1 MLDTDHGGFLQITYI
16 KEKASTNRET
26 PQVGPEDTHTH
37 EEYKA
42 MTRKV
47 QETDELANKRVAAAM
62 AQVDFCVELH
72 ASLLLCWSPQWMCLC
87 LHTEHF
93 SHISS
98 LFEMVSMS
106 FCALPYPTSIVW
118 LMQADAAKVM
128 EKEMLGKMDA
138 AKKLIESTQ
147 TAMRD
152 AIQRAEAAES
162 AKAAVEGELRRWRA
176 DGEQRR
182 KACVEAPIQA
192 VHSNGTVKGN
202 LRNGSRKT
210 FESTKSES
218 YERSQNVNPIT
229 LKDRETLA
237 QALQYKFPSE
247 KVAKKSIFAT
257 KFGPYFSK
265 KVK

>member
-1 MLDTDHGGFLQITYI
+1 MPTL
-16 KEKASTNRET
+16 
-26 PQVGPEDTHTH
+26 
-37 EEYKA
+37 
-42 MTRKV
+42 
-47 QETDELANKRVAAAM
+47 
-62 AQVDFCVELH
+62 
-72 ASLLLCWSPQWMCLC
+72 
-87 LHTEHF
+87 
-93 SHISS
+93 
-98 LFEMVSMS
+98 
-106 FCALPYPTSIVW
+106 YPTSIVW

-192 VHSNGTVKGN
+192 VRSNGTVKGN
-202 LRNGSRKT
+202 LPNGSRKT

-218 YERSQNVNPIT
+218 YARSQNVNPVT

>member
-1 MLDTDHGGFLQITYI
+1 VPTLY
-16 KEKASTNRET
+16 A
-26 PQVGPEDTHTH
+26 
-37 EEYKA
+37 
-42 MTRKV
+42 
-47 QETDELANKRVAAAM
+47 
-62 AQVDFCVELH
+62 
-72 ASLLLCWSPQWMCLC
+72 
-87 LHTEHF
+87 
-93 SHISS
+93 
-98 LFEMVSMS
+98 
-106 FCALPYPTSIVW
+106 TSIVW

-152 AIQRAEAAES
+152 AIQRTDAAES

-176 DGEQRR
+176 NGEQRR

-192 VHSNGTVKGN
+192 VHSNGTVKGS
-202 LRNGSRKT
+202 LPNGSRKT

-218 YERSQNVNPIT
+218 YARSQNVNPVT